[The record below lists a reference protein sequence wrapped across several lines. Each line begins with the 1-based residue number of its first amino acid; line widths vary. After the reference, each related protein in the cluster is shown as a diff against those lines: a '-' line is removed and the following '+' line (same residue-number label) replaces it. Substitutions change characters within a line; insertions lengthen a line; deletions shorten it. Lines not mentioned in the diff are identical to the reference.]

1 MLLLVA
7 LQKKP
12 AGRDISQSEYSICSS
27 SEVGPM
33 ALEGCRHRM
42 CIQRCVGKAGGASF
56 MLSSAA
62 QVAIDGVKYTQH
74 ASRA

>member
-33 ALEGCRHRM
+33 ALEGC
-42 CIQRCVGKAGGASF
+42 VGKAGGASF